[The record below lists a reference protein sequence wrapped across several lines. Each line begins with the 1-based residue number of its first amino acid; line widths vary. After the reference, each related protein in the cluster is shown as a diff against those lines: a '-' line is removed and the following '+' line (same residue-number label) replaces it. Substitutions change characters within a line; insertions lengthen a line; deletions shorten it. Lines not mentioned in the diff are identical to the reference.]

1 MSKGI
6 ARVIRAGARGS
17 QRHLFPPKN
26 DFNICA
32 RYGDFYLSLLLFV
45 IPDGGRDIVCIV
57 PAPRPAEPVVA
68 AISK

>member
-1 MSKGI
+1 MTSTF
-6 ARVIRAGARGS
+6 V
-17 QRHLFPPKN
+17 P
-26 DFNICA
+26 